1 MFFMANTSISQY
13 RISRIYLIILNIIC
27 IHLQQGRGFLPHL
40 MLMIDRK
47 LEYTGVE
54 LLAGYHKNFYLFR
67 IKSLTLPCLDYLY
80 WCTQKYGYELYMGKS
95 PEHIITWIALKMI
108 PNLGN
113 IIYKR
118 LLEKF
123 GDPEAIFRARLDEL
137 LEIEGMRAATAKNII
152 AQAWQGDPEAEVA
165 KLKKSGT
172 RVITFFDSCYPQ
184 DLKEI
189 HDPPPLLYLKGNNIP
204 QNKMVI
210 AVIGSRNPTHYGLKI
225 TKEICKSLAIRNIV
239 IASGMARGIDSA
251 AHWGCLKG
259 NGHTIAV
266 LGSGIDIIYP
276 NSNKG
281 LFNYI
286 LEKGSVITEFPLGTP
301 PEAQNF
307 PIRNRIISGLSRGV
321 VVIEAS
327 KRSGSLITASLALEQ
342 GREVL
347 AVPGSIESF
356 KSTGTHFLIKQGAKL
371 VENADDILQELGLGF
386 PYSEQGDKSKG
397 VPLPPMDENEKR
409 IYGIL
414 CYYPLHID
422 HIIKNSKMDSA
433 KVASLLTSLELK
445 GVIKQLPG
453 KMFII
458 S

>member
-1 MFFMANTSISQY
+1 
-13 RISRIYLIILNIIC
+13 
-27 IHLQQGRGFLPHL
+27 
-40 MLMIDRK
+40 
-47 LEYTGVE
+47 
-54 LLAGYHKNFYLFR
+54 
-67 IKSLTLPCLDYLY
+67 
-80 WCTQKYGYELYMGKS
+80 MGKS
-95 PEHIITWIALKMI
+95 PEGIAAWIALKMI

-113 IIYKR
+113 ITYKR

-123 GDPEAIFRARLDEL
+123 GDPETIFHAGPDKL
-137 LEIEGMRAATAKNII
+137 LKVEGLRAATAKRI
-152 AQAWQGDPEAEVA
+152 AAKAWEGNPEAEIAKAKKRGA
-165 KLKKSGT
+165 KL
-172 RVITFFDSCYPQ
+172 ITLFDSCYPQ

-189 HDPPPLLYLKGNNIP
+189 HDPPPLLYLQGNSIP
-204 QNKMVI
+204 QNKTII

-225 TKEICKSLAIRNIV
+225 TEEICQGLAIRNIV

-251 AHWGCLKG
+251 AHWGCLRG

-276 NSNKG
+276 PTNKR
-281 LFNYI
+281 LFHDI
-286 LEKGSVITEFPLGTP
+286 TEKGSVITEFPLGTP

-307 PIRNRIISGLSRGV
+307 PIRNRIISGLSRGI

-356 KSTGTHFLIKQGAKL
+356 KSRGTHFLIKQGAKL
-371 VENADDILQELGLGF
+371 VENADDILQELGLSF
-386 PYSEQGDKSKG
+386 PYSKQNDRSKE
-397 VPLPPMDENEKR
+397 VSFPPMEEDEKL
-409 IYGIL
+409 IYGTL

-422 HIIKNSKMDSA
+422 DIIKHSKMDSA

-445 GVIKQLPG
+445 GVVKQLPG
-453 KMFII
+453 KMFVIP
-458 S
+458 